1 MRVYRIDFELALNLG
16 IKPRRR
22 LKQHALAPGR
32 VNPYKSGLV
41 ADYWI
46 NQPLIPVSSLPVTPI
61 ASRPLSIET
70 RYFTHWVY

>member
-41 ADYWI
+41 
-46 NQPLIPVSSLPVTPI
+46 
-61 ASRPLSIET
+61 T
-70 RYFTHWVY
+70 RFYAKSTF